1 MLNLV
6 DVDLLEGQF
15 TLVTLKKEELIILA
29 CEKQLLR
36 FLLLLVVLGVRN
48 SRELTKEG
56 VLNSV
61 LQYTVVLVTRLL
73 TVLGGSLRR
82 DIACSDITAL
92 FV

>member
-36 FLLLLVVLGVRN
+36 FLLLLVFLGVRN

-73 TVLGGSLRR
+73 TVLRGSLRR

-92 FV
+92 LV